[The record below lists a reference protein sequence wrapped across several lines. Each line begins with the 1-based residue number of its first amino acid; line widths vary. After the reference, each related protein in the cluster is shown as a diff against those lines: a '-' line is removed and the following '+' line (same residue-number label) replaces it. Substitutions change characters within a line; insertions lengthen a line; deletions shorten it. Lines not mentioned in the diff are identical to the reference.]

1 MSISESNSRRALLL
15 AFSAAIAFGVVLF
28 GLDGAVLRAAGLADW
43 NDPLSGAGIFAMAGF
58 TTAALVTWAAKP
70 QPETGLTPWRR
81 IGRFAIGIWIAFA
94 AIFGSGLMGF
104 PPELF
109 FLLLALL
116 PSTLWFPVWVVINA
130 VRRTKFPQ
138 AAQTSN

>member
-1 MSISESNSRRALLL
+1 MSNEESSSRRALLFAFCAAL
-15 AFSAAIAFGVVLF
+15 AFGLILF
-28 GLDGAVLRAAGLADW
+28 GINGQVLRAAGLLEW
-43 NDPLSGAGIFAMAGF
+43 NDRLSGLGILGMMGFA
-58 TTAALVTWAAKP
+58 TAASITWASKP

-94 AIFGSGLMGF
+94 AIFGSSLMGF

-109 FLLLALL
+109 FVLLALL
-116 PSTLWFPVWVVINA
+116 PSALWFPVWVVINA

-138 AAQTSN
+138 AAQPSN